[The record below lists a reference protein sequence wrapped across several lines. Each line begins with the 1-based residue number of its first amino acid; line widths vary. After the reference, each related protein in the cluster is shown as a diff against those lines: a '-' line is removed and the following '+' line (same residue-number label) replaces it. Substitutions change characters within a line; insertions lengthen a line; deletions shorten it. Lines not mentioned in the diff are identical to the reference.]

1 MAELE
6 ISHSKRDD
14 DMLETKFISFG
25 ESKIVIWIFKKCVT
39 WIDIK
44 HAGTTTVKLQFFFLI
59 LVKLK
64 YTYSDGQQNLF
75 WVQDSNLNF
84 KKMGN
89 MDRYKTRENHNN

>member
-1 MAELE
+1 MDRYKTRGPQQL
-6 ISHSKRDD
+6 SCK
-14 DMLETKFISFG
+14 
-25 ESKIVIWIFKKCVT
+25 
-39 WIDIK
+39 
-44 HAGTTTVKLQFFFLI
+44 FFFLI

-89 MDRYKTRENHNN
+89 MDRYKTRENHNS

>member
-14 DMLETKFISFG
+14 DMLETKLISFG

-44 HAGTTTVKLQFFFLI
+44 
-59 LVKLK
+59 
-64 YTYSDGQQNLF
+64 
-75 WVQDSNLNF
+75 
-84 KKMGN
+84 
-89 MDRYKTRENHNN
+89 REDHNS